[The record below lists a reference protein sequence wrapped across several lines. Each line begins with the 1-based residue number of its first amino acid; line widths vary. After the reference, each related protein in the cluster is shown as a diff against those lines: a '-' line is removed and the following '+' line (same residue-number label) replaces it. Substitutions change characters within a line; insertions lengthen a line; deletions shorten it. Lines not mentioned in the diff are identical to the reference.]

1 MSWHNKMLGF
11 IKRCFFTGAFLSI
24 LTGVMARTNETRHI
38 KWQELCKCK
47 CRLNGS
53 ACNDKHRWNDDKSRC
68 KCKELIDKGVC
79 DKGFLW
85 NPSNCE
91 CECYKSCDFIK
102 YLDNKNC
109 NCRKEFVDKLTE
121 ECTENIDKVKVTRMA
136 LFEHE
141 NECECS
147 YTICVVLAVIVF
159 IISIRVGVYF
169 VYSHCYLKNN
179 VTHF

>member
-1 MSWHNKMLGF
+1 MLGF

-53 ACNDKHRWNDDKSRC
+53 ACNDKQRWNDDKSRC

-79 DKGFLW
+79 DKGLIWNGIW
-85 NPSNCE
+85 NPSHCE
-91 CECYKSCDFIK
+91 CEYYKSCDFIE

-109 NCRKEFVDKLTE
+109 KCRKEFVDKLTE

-169 VYSHCYLKNN
+169 IYSHCYLKNN

>member
-1 MSWHNKMLGF
+1 MLGF

-24 LTGVMARTNETRHI
+24 LTSVMARTNETRHI

-53 ACNDKHRWNDDKSRC
+53 ACNDKQRWNDDKSRC

-79 DKGFLW
+79 DKRFIW

-91 CECYKSCDFIK
+91 CEYYKSCDFIE

-109 NCRKEFVDKLTE
+109 KCRKEFVHKLTE

-136 LFEHE
+136 LFEHG

-147 YTICVVLAVIVF
+147 YTICVVLAVIVS

-169 VYSHCYLKNN
+169 VYSHWYLKNN
-179 VTHF
+179 ATHI